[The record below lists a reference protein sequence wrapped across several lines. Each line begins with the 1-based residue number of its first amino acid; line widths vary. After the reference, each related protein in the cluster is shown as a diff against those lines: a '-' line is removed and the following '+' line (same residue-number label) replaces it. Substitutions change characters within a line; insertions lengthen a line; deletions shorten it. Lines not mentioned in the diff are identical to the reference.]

1 MKGACL
7 TFCYI
12 KGLENLVTLCL
23 REYTQWVEQQAGIQM
38 SVSVESCKPPAE
50 RPQEVWTLQRNKII
64 LEAQETIRP
73 RAGSKRWVD

>member
-1 MKGACL
+1 
-7 TFCYI
+7 
-12 KGLENLVTLCL
+12 
-23 REYTQWVEQQAGIQM
+23 M